1 MNFQY
6 ITVEREERLLIVTI
20 NRPEVLNALSP
31 EANFEMEK
39 AFDAFEA
46 DPELW
51 VAIVTGAGEKAFSV
65 GGDIKSMV
73 AAKETGSTY
82 DVPKNGYGGLTRRF
96 SCHKPII
103 AAVNGMAL
111 GGGFEVALACD
122 LVIAAEHARF
132 GLPEPRIGVVAY
144 EGGMHR
150 LTREIGLKRAMK
162 LLLTAE
168 MISASEASALG
179 LVNEVVPADELM
191 TRTRE
196 YVMKILKCAPLSI
209 QATKQCVMEGLDEPR
224 LEDAI
229 LSQDKGRFHCIEA
242 MRASK
247 DVIEGITAFTEK
259 RKPEWI
265 GR

>member
-39 AFDAFEA
+39 AFDEFEN

-73 AAKETGSTY
+73 AAKETGTTY
-82 DVPKNGYGGLTRRF
+82 DVPKSGYGGVTRRDG
-96 SCHKPII
+96 CHKPII
-103 AAVNGMAL
+103 AAVNGLAL

-122 LVIAAEHARF
+122 LIVAAEHARF

-168 MISASEASALG
+168 MIPASEAGAMG
-179 LVNEVVPADELM
+179 LVNEVVPGDQVMA
-191 TRTRE
+191 TARE
-196 YVMKILKCAPLSI
+196 IAEKILKCAPLSI
-209 QATKQCVMEGLDEPR
+209 QATKQCVMGGLDEPR
-224 LEDAI
+224 LVDAI
-229 LSQDKGRFHCIEA
+229 LSQDEGRFERIEA

-259 RKPEWI
+259 RKPVWI
-265 GR
+265 GE